1 MTIELRPL
9 HDDFGIEILN
19 VDISAGLDDTEFAE
33 IERAVEDYSVV
44 LIKHQN
50 LDDDLQLAFGN
61 RLGELEFDHVTYGR
75 DRRINY
81 VYRIGNIDWDGNH
94 MPASHERVV
103 FSTG

>member
-19 VDISAGLDDTEFAE
+19 VDISAGLDDAEFAE

-50 LDDDLQLAFGN
+50 LDDDLQLS
-61 RLGELEFDHVTYGR
+61 LIH
-75 DRRINY
+75 I
-81 VYRIGNIDWDGNH
+81 
-94 MPASHERVV
+94 
-103 FSTG
+103 

>member
-19 VDISAGLDDTEFAE
+19 VDLSAGLDDTEFAE

-61 RLGELEFDHVTYGR
+61 LDFLAGQIIGKAWVVLLSIPIIWWLRTWDQ
-75 DRRINY
+75 RRG
-81 VYRIGNIDWDGNH
+81 VS
-94 MPASHERVV
+94 AV
-103 FSTG
+103 